1 MMIQRTAGGSPEPPD
16 WGLSERA
23 QHLLKVLVERYI
35 RDGQPVGSRALTRD
49 SGLGLSPA
57 TVRNVMADLE
67 ELGLLHA
74 PHTSAGRVPTIR
86 GYRVFVDSLLTV
98 KDLSANEA
106 ERIQQT
112 LHAEESA
119 EQVIQA
125 ASGMLS
131 SLTHLAGIVTVPRQD
146 ALILRQV
153 EFLPLSGRRIL
164 VILVVNERE
173 VQNRIIHVDKDY
185 SESELKRVANYLNQH
200 FAGRALEEIA
210 SRLGRQLRAD
220 EAELQ
225 STFEAVLALS
235 GMVFELGRPGADYVL
250 SGETNL
256 IGIDDLADVR
266 KLKEMFEALT
276 RKREVLNLLEQC
288 LAADG
293 TQIFIG
299 DETGFQMLDDCSIV
313 TAPYTRNG
321 RIVGVL
327 GVIGPT
333 RMAYQRVIPIVDMT
347 ARLVS
352 SALNFR

>member
-1 MMIQRTAGGSPEPPD
+1 MTKQTSGSGHIEASD
-16 WGLSERA
+16 FGLSERA

-35 RDGQPVGSRALTRD
+35 RDGQPIGSRALTRD

-67 ELGLLHA
+67 ELGLLEA

-86 GYRVFVDSLLTV
+86 GYRVFIDSLLTV
-98 KDLSANEA
+98 KDLSAIEA
-106 ERIQQT
+106 DYIHRT
-112 LHAEESA
+112 LDAEENA

-131 SLTHLAGIVTVPRQD
+131 SLTHLAGIVTLPRQD

-173 VQNRIIHVDKDY
+173 VQNRILHVDRDY
-185 SESELKRVANYLNQH
+185 QEGELQRVANYLNQH
-200 FAGRALEEIA
+200 FAGRPLEDIA
-210 SRLGRQLRAD
+210 KHLTRQLRAE

-225 STFEAVLALS
+225 TTFESVLELS
-235 GMVFELGRPGADYVL
+235 GMAFEVVPRGVDYVL

-256 IGIDDLADVR
+256 IGNEDLADVR

-288 LAADG
+288 LAAAG

-299 DETGFQMLDDCSIV
+299 DETGFQVLDECSIV

-333 RMAYQRVIPIVDMT
+333 RMAYHRVIPIVDMT